1 MIKGAL
7 SSSFF
12 KVFLHA
18 VFFLTLQPM
27 DYSHSHCYNVQ
38 LCCHQSKKQEESGC
52 EQKWEWYKEIQY
64 LCWFEGIVPC
74 TGRSWNMVGC
84 CCHHM
89 SIIFLFPFVLFFV
102 SFSCRIPVNTGFNH
116 NCCHCFLSQHK
127 RNILLFF
134 ALFTLFLSL
143 CKVPKASFYKVLKEK
158 MKHKK
163 DEKEEE
169 DKGV

>member
-1 MIKGAL
+1 MGCCCHM
-7 SSSFF
+7 SSSF
-12 KVFLHA
+12 
-18 VFFLTLQPM
+18 
-27 DYSHSHCYNVQ
+27 
-38 LCCHQSKKQEESGC
+38 QS
-52 EQKWEWYKEIQY
+52 
-64 LCWFEGIVPC
+64 
-74 TGRSWNMVGC
+74 

-169 DKGV
+169 DCLYVYTRKKHKKHCSIHYLKKLETPIL